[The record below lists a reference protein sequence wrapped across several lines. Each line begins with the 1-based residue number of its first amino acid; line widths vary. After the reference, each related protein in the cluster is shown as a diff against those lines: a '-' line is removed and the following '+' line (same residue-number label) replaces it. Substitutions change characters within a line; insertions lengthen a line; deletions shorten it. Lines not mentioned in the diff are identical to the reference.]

1 MYGYGNRVFAQDKDG
16 LGGKMPR
23 ISTKR
28 GSQWGTGV
36 PAETPWLTKTL
47 NRVKRSEKWRKA
59 RNERKRMNKA
69 Q

>member
-1 MYGYGNRVFAQDKDG
+1 
-16 LGGKMPR
+16 MPR